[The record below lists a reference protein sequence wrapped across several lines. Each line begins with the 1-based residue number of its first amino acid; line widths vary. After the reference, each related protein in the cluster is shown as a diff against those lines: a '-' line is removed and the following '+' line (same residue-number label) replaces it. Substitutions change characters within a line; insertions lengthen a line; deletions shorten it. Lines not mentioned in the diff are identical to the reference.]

1 MTNALKVQKLAI
13 TAFIAVVMAFLFLN
27 LFTVQAH
34 AAGLLDETIDTAH
47 EFSRYPIDNYQLDF
61 YVDSSWDWLPW
72 NWLDGIGKTAQY
84 AIYLFTNFLWTLNLY
99 ISNAVGYLIQQAY
112 DLDFISSA
120 ASEIGKN
127 IQLIAGVSASGF
139 DSTGLF
145 PGMMAIV
152 TLLVGVYC
160 TYVGL
165 VKRETTKAFHA
176 ALNFAVVFVVSVG
189 LIAYAPSAITGVNEF
204 SSDISNGIVDVSAKI
219 LAPDTAG
226 ENTGVTAIIQSS
238 SASVGI
244 LQALSTTGA
253 ITYSA
258 AIPIILGQNI
268 GTCITAFLSS
278 VGGSKNAR
286 RTAMVHFYF
295 NLIGSI
301 LFLIGIYAIQYTVGF
316 SFWDNAIDKGGIA
329 NFHTLFNLTC
339 TVLFLPFTGLLVKLA
354 TASVPAEETQEDP
367 LAKLEPRFLTTPSLA
382 LDQAQR
388 CIADMGDTAKQNF
401 HLATDPLFGGAAA
414 NEEIFHEHEA
424 FLDRAE
430 VEIGRYLTTIHNIRS
445 VDQRRQMAEMMHS
458 LSDFEK
464 IGDYAQNI
472 FERADEFREAGLSFS
487 PSAMQELRTMCE
499 AVAEVLDMTVDG
511 YDNQAVST
519 ARMVEP
525 LEEVVDTMKE
535 RLKSRHIERL
545 GRNECTMQTGIH
557 FLDIVHDLE
566 KISDHCS
573 NIAIYTIQ
581 LAEGAAE
588 FDTHAYVKQAY
599 KETPQFAEKL
609 KFYQNKYLTKIDE
622 VEAME

>member
-1 MTNALKVQKLAI
+1 MTIFNFLTLLGSLSL
-13 TAFIAVVMAFLFLN
+13 FLFGMSVMGTALEKRAGGSLKAILAKLTN
-27 LFTVQAH
+27 GKFS
-34 AAGLLDETIDTAH
+34 GLLTGLAVTA
-47 EFSRYPIDNYQLDF
+47 
-61 YVDSSWDWLPW
+61 V
-72 NWLDGIGKTAQY
+72 
-84 AIYLFTNFLWTLNLY
+84 
-99 ISNAVGYLIQQAY
+99 IQS
-112 DLDFISSA
+112 SSA
-120 ASEIGKN
+120 TTVMVVGFVNSGLLSLKQSIPVIMGANIGTTVTAWLLSLSGIN
-127 IQLIAGVSASGF
+127 GDSLFVQLLKPSSFTPVLAVIGIILYLTAKGKKK
-139 DSTGLF
+139 DTGLILLGF
-145 PGMMAIV
+145 ATLMFGMESLSGSVSGLRDDPNFTKFFLLFSNPILGVLAGAIL
-152 TLLVGVYC
+152 T
-160 TYVGL
+160 
-165 VKRETTKAFHA
+165 
-176 ALNFAVVFVVSVG
+176 
-189 LIAYAPSAITGVNEF
+189 
-204 SSDISNGIVDVSAKI
+204 GIV
-219 LAPDTAG
+219 
-226 ENTGVTAIIQSS
+226 QSS

-301 LFLIGIYAIQYTVGF
+301 LFLVGIYAIQYTVGF

-609 KFYQNKYLTKIDE
+609 KFYQDKYLTKIDE

>member
-1 MTNALKVQKLAI
+1 MGFDVLSIVQMIGGLALFIYGMTTMGKGLERAAGSKLEKTLEKMTGNVVTALLMGMVVTMVIQSSSATTVMVVGFVNAGIMTLKQSVGVILGANIGTTI
-13 TAFIAVVMAFLFLN
+13 TAQILRLSGGEGSGN
-27 LFTVQAH
+27 LFMDLLKPKNLAYIIGMSVMEGAVAPLADLPQFADLF
-34 AAGLLDETIDTAH
+34 AA
-47 EFSRYPIDNYQLDF
+47 
-61 YVDSSWDWLPW
+61 
-72 NWLDGIGKTAQY
+72 
-84 AIYLFTNFLWTLNLY
+84 
-99 ISNAVGYLIQQAY
+99 ISNPVL
-112 DLDFISSA
+112 
-120 ASEIGKN
+120 
-127 IQLIAGVSASGF
+127 GV
-139 DSTGLF
+139 
-145 PGMMAIV
+145 
-152 TLLVGVYC
+152 LVG
-160 TYVGL
+160 
-165 VKRETTKAFHA
+165 A
-176 ALNFAVVFVVSVG
+176 
-189 LIAYAPSAITGVNEF
+189 
-204 SSDISNGIVDVSAKI
+204 
-219 LAPDTAG
+219 
-226 ENTGVTAIIQSS
+226 GVTAIIQSS

-401 HLATDPLFGGAAA
+401 HLATDPLFGSAAA

-609 KFYQNKYLTKIDE
+609 KFYQDKYLTKIDE